1 MGDVAW
7 LSSARPGC
15 GQTYLNKDSPP
26 QRGLVGGRVQLFVCV
41 HSTMAWNTGRCIHRG
56 AEKRDRQIDPAL
68 YATTVWV
75 AKLLCCLASDYLCY
89 RAPQWVFSLE
99 NIVGQEKGAN
109 KDFPWWL
116 PVMTQP
122 SENTHSTIWHVRP
135 RGLCYFKKK
144 KKKKR
149 SQVKTANVCCETL
162 QCIVLYYSC
171 PEWPLVR
178 GERWQFQL
186 TLGKLDRR
194 PSQLEDSEGHRVP
207 WAGEIP
213 KGVGRWSLEW
223 ECSQTGGWLSPS
235 FCHCRQAGGLSLPQS
250 PLKGHLHMATL
261 HPPTGVPSHRIYTVC
276 TRAHVPT
283 YAHITKR
290 LLTPR
295 GAQSSPAPGDWA

>member
-1 MGDVAW
+1 M
-7 LSSARPGC
+7 
-15 GQTYLNKDSPP
+15 
-26 QRGLVGGRVQLFVCV
+26 
-41 HSTMAWNTGRCIHRG
+41 
-56 AEKRDRQIDPAL
+56 
-68 YATTVWV
+68 
-75 AKLLCCLASDYLCY
+75 
-89 RAPQWVFSLE
+89 
-99 NIVGQEKGAN
+99 
-109 KDFPWWL
+109 
-116 PVMTQP
+116 
-122 SENTHSTIWHVRP
+122 
-135 RGLCYFKKK
+135 
-144 KKKKR
+144 
-149 SQVKTANVCCETL
+149 KTANVCCETL

-178 GERWQFQL
+178 GDRWQFQL

-235 FCHCRQAGGLSLPQS
+235 FCHCRQAGGLSLPRS

-261 HPPTGVPSHRIYTVC
+261 HPATHPPTGVPSHRIYTVC
-276 TRAHVPT
+276 RRAHVLT